1 MAPNTAIVITDG
13 VSTYDPDKTVP
24 YADDAKRDGIKI
36 LAVGI
41 TNQVKLHVLFFL
53 KLC

>member
-36 LAVGI
+36 LTVGI
-41 TNQVKLHVLFFL
+41 TNQVKLHVLCF
-53 KLC
+53 